1 MMKTLISVL
10 CIFLILPFTVSAKTI
25 TATGDSLEN
34 TESKIRQLTKEE
46 DGESYKIIDARMGN
60 KTHIT
65 AVIMP

>member
-10 CIFLILPFTVSAKTI
+10 CIFLILPFAVSAKTI

-46 DGESYKIIDARMGN
+46 GGESYKIIEARMGN